1 MRSAQ
6 PETTQA
12 SQVEVPLGGLPPPV
26 VALALRIRLLKFLY
40 YHPDKRH
47 THIAE
52 LKVEIHPCGEIYN
65 TNGSIIQYESS
76 SWD

>member
-1 MRSAQ
+1 MRFAQ
-6 PETTQA
+6 PETAQA

-40 YHPDKRH
+40 CHPDKRH

-52 LKVEIHPCGEIYN
+52 LKAEIRPCGEIYN
-65 TNGSIIQYESS
+65 TNGATI
-76 SWD
+76 